1 MALSPY
7 EGKGVELLS
16 IEDRDGNSISVV
28 LNGEQ
33 VDDLI
38 ANLTALRARVVLNSK
53 DRIEGED
60 YRT

>member
-38 ANLTALRARVVLNSK
+38 ANLTALRERSRFAPK
-53 DRIEGED
+53 GIIEGED